1 MSVFAKSDPLRAM
14 SGLPF
19 AGLYRNAAGILSF
32 VQVYGIQLQHL
43 NPELPGVPER
53 PSATIIV
60 SSQLTFEM

>member
-1 MSVFAKSDPLRAM
+1 
-14 SGLPF
+14 LPAF
-19 AGLYRNAAGILSF
+19 TETPPGILSF